1 MDKEV
6 HFDFTQATVA
16 DNAFME
22 KILLEA
28 AAASGYFITAE
39 QLDEHPDT
47 ARYVRGWPR
56 DREVGV
62 VARTDQGIPIGVAW
76 ICLFSPLEEK
86 GPDGLTPPELTVG
99 VLAQYRSLG
108 LGGELLHKVYELAK
122 QRGWQ
127 QLSLGVHKDNHA
139 ARRLYDR
146 HGWVSKKIFGDYILM
161 IKDL

>member
-1 MDKEV
+1 MDTEV
-6 HFDFTQATVA
+6 RFDFAQATAA

-22 KILLEA
+22 KMLLEA
-28 AAASGYFITAE
+28 AAASGDFIAAE
-39 QLDEHPDT
+39 QLDQHPDT

-62 VARTDQGIPIGVAW
+62 VARTDKGIPVGVAW
-76 ICLFSPLEEK
+76 ICLFSHLEEK
-86 GPDGLTPPELTVG
+86 GPDGLIPPELTVG

-108 LGGELLHKVYELAK
+108 LGGELLNKVYELAK
-122 QRGWQ
+122 QQGWQ
-127 QLSLGVHKDNHA
+127 RLSLGVHKDNLA

-146 HGWVSKKIFGDYILM
+146 HGWVSKKIFGDYRLM